1 MSLSAN
7 SGYYSYQ
14 WLRNDTTIAGA
25 TAQTYLVKRT
35 GVYKVQVKGSSNAPT
50 HTTAT
55 GVTMSGPTSQA
66 LNLVS
71 TTQLFKEGQN
81 LSSVIDTLSRD
92 KLSQVIS
99 YMDGMGRSFQT
110 LAVAASPDQY
120 TSGPRDQPPTRK
132 MSTVTARLQR
142 ALNNHFEGLI
152 LFTLAVVVV
161 TLGNQA
167 SPFTAACAWTYLGA
181 RGLYIPAYALGLS
194 PLRSAIWGVGFLAT
208 VAMIIACLLP

>member
-1 MSLSAN
+1 MTPELTALALAGLLQAAQFVAFAVPAN
-7 SGYYSYQ
+7 
-14 WLRNDTTIAGA
+14 
-25 TAQTYLVKRT
+25 
-35 GVYKVQVKGSSNAPT
+35 
-50 HTTAT
+50 
-55 GVTMSGPTSQA
+55 
-66 LNLVS
+66 
-71 TTQLFKEGQN
+71 
-81 LSSVIDTLSRD
+81 RD
-92 KLSQVIS
+92 L
-99 YMDGMGRSFQT
+99 T
-110 LAVAASPDQY
+110 PEY